1 MLTVTT
7 THDGATSTVTI
18 AGEIDL
24 ATSTRVNRELDMA
37 LERVPPP
44 ARLRVELAEVPYMD
58 TTGVAVLLSESDYV
72 HSMDLIDRLYVIER
86 GVVTTPSAGVARR
99 DGPLMRSTP

>member
-7 THDGATSTVTI
+7 THDGETSTVTI

-37 LERVPPP
+37 LDRTPR
-44 ARLRVELAEVPYMD
+44 RLHIELAAVPFMD
-58 TTGVAVLLSESDYV
+58 TTGVAVLLK
-72 HSMDLIDRLYVIER
+72 
-86 GVVTTPSAGVARR
+86 ARR
-99 DGPLMRSTP
+99 RALEQGCGFSVTSTSPAIARLFEITGLTGLLAEA

>member
-7 THDGATSTVTI
+7 KRDDDTSTVTI

-44 ARLRVELAEVPYMD
+44 ARLRVELAEVPFMD
-58 TTGVAVLLSESDYV
+58 TTGVAVLLK
-72 HSMDLIDRLYVIER
+72 
-86 GVVTTPSAGVARR
+86 ARR
-99 DGPLMRSTP
+99 RALELGCSFTVVSASPVIARLFEITGLTTLLSEA